1 MDPIHDA
8 QPLAVRIM
16 SSIRRTKNTWP
27 DPEAST
33 GDFVRMMGRKMC
45 FRATGPALDAFT
57 RFSKDI
63 EEYLNKFS
71 DALPETVL
79 RTPCMIGTKKKR
91 LRPAVL
97 FSSSDQDAR
106 EKAQRCIQDSGILQR
121 EGFVS
126 MTCNRPPEFPTLM
139 TLTMDETEHIAPGS
153 SSTHCIT
160 FESSVRGSF
169 ATQISFPTHI
179 SISDVIDS
187 HNMLAT
193 ATGGGI
199 LEWNKRMFLMTAA
212 HAFQTSEKNDL
223 FTDDTNYNFEY
234 EFNGDDFSDDDNDD
248 DDDEMVDPTS
258 FGSKTSEE
266 DLSDIQRSMSADLSS
281 TPSASLSTDLDTRTS
296 YTSAVPESSPYPI
309 RHIPS
314 AQNTENHGHKKT
326 ICSLKGPFAS
336 SIAGLSPLLDY
347 ALVEITGLQ
356 VGAGDIS
363 LPHSSRFSPLL
374 EQDFAAEMDGP
385 RDIIALSAS
394 KGSIKGRLTGIP
406 SFGTAPNS
414 TVSQELWTIHLNG
427 KLEKGDCGCWIID
440 AASGAVYGHIIA
452 GSPGTGVGLIAPLK
466 HVLNDLVEQL
476 GGDWRIISR
485 SGLYSSPDPKSS
497 PRHSSNTGPA
507 EGAVTNPA
515 LHRLPSTDLRLD
527 NPRIYPPLAKNP
539 SDSGDTRNS
548 SSLATSISGLDTTWL
563 SLLHDKTHDVK
574 SFFGQDYPG
583 EYRDISSGRSF
594 RSALKKLSK
603 ETGEY
608 RYARLEVKIVLS
620 LAPIRELAKSV
631 DQAFTVFQ
639 HLAPNQTLESLVWW
653 VSFAVIE
660 VRCPTPPL
668 YVADL
673 FTVRV
678 QSWSSADS
686 ACQSDH

>member
-1 MDPIHDA
+1 
-8 QPLAVRIM
+8 
-16 SSIRRTKNTWP
+16 
-27 DPEAST
+27 
-33 GDFVRMMGRKMC
+33 MGRKMC

-63 EEYLNKFS
+63 EEYLNKYS
-71 DALPETVL
+71 EALPETVL
-79 RTPCMIGTKKKR
+79 RTPCMIGTKEKN

-106 EKAQRCIQDSGILQR
+106 EKAQKCIKESGILQR

-139 TLTMDETEHIAPGS
+139 TLTMDETKNTAPGS

-160 FESSVRGSF
+160 FESSVRGSL
-169 ATQISFPTHI
+169 ATQILFPTHI
-179 SISDVIDS
+179 SIFDVVDS
-187 HNMLAT
+187 HKMLAT

-223 FTDDTNYNFEY
+223 FTDDTNRDFEY
-234 EFNGDDFSDDDNDD
+234 EFDGDEFSDDDDNDD
-248 DDDEMVDPTS
+248 DDEIVDPTS
-258 FGSKTSEE
+258 HGSKTSEE
-266 DLSDIQRSMSADLSS
+266 DVSDIPNPMFADLSS
-281 TPSASLSTDLDTRTS
+281 TSSASPSTDLDTRTS
-296 YTSAVPESSPYPI
+296 YTSAVPEYSPYPI
-309 RHIPS
+309 RQIPS
-314 AQNTENHGHKKT
+314 AQNTEKHGHKKT

-347 ALVEITGLQ
+347 ALIEITGLQ

-363 LPHSSRFSPLL
+363 LPRSIRFSPLL
-374 EQDFAAEMDGP
+374 EQTAEMNGP

-414 TVSQELWTIHLNG
+414 TVSQELWTIHLDG

-452 GSPGTGVGLIAPLK
+452 GSPGTGVGFIAPLK
-466 HVLNDLVEQL
+466 HVLNDLVKRF
-476 GGDWRIISR
+476 GGDWRIASR
-485 SGLYSSPDPKSS
+485 LGLYSTSDPKSS
-497 PRHSSNTGPA
+497 PRHPSNKGPA
-507 EGAVTNPA
+507 EEAVTNPA
-515 LHRLPSTDLRLD
+515 LHGLPSRYLRLGS
-527 NPRIYPPLAKNP
+527 PMISPPLARYLTDADAAWP
-539 SDSGDTRNS
+539 S
-548 SSLATSISGLDTTWL
+548 SSLVTSISGLNTTWL
-563 SLLHDKTHDVK
+563 SLLHDKKHDVEE
-574 SFFGQDYPG
+574 FFGQDYLG
-583 EYRDISSGRSF
+583 EYRDINSGHSF

-603 ETGEY
+603 ETDEY
-608 RYARLEVKIVLS
+608 RYAQLEVKIILS
-620 LAPIRELAKSV
+620 LAPIGELAKTV
-631 DQAFTVFQ
+631 DQSFADIQ
-639 HLAPNQTLESLVWW
+639 HLVPHETLESLVWW
-653 VSFAVIE
+653 ISFAVIE
-660 VRCPTPPL
+660 VRGHTSRL

-686 ACQSDH
+686 ACISYY